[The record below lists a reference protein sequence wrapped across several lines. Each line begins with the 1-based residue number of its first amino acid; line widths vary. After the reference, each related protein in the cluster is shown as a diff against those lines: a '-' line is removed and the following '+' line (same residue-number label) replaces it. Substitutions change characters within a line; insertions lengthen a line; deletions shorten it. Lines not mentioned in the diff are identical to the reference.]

1 MLLQLWAA
9 ERFAIG
15 RPVVD
20 SAPYGVGRSAQ
31 WPEDGPTMGT
41 YWCRRGRRYAHVQ
54 VRRGYPDFVFKFDRL
69 QPSDIIWEPY
79 TEEAVAARAP
89 LGLSSLCTRDQA
101 YWLTI
106 LPMVFDIFVEPHCPQ
121 RVMRQF
127 GLRQVFPGNVQP
139 TVLPADHSL
148 TRRGQ
153 LAGALWAPR
162 VQQYVDDWVLATE
175 EVINELFPHTEEN
188 YRDYLRWYLPRT
200 RARVTFTPDALEP
213 HVAAVTDAYPT
224 HRDRDYFVGADAA
237 WDISADI
244 TAVQVRLNRGLHLTD
259 VEQRVTFNRM
269 QEKMRAVMRVFSC
282 SSAVDVVPPA
292 GPVQPRPRAPTVG
305 AGPRP
310 TAPFSH
316 GPRLPSSAPS
326 FGAVRPTAPVPHGP
340 RLPSSAFAGTT
351 GASASSAGAFATSS
365 GAFASS
371 SSHGASIPRP
381 HAGFAAG
388 IFGTG
393 ASSSH
398 AGRTG
403 PTSQFYDDDLHGAH
417 HHDVL
422 GSSQLGGAPEA
433 HTQEQPEVTP
443 VQAGRVGRAV
453 PPDRLTYSQG
463 HIRAQGRR
471 DRGKRPRQ

>member
-1 MLLQLWAA
+1 MAA
-9 ERFAIG
+9 RRRG
-15 RPVVD
+15 
-20 SAPYGVGRSAQ
+20 GVGGG
-31 WPEDGPTMGT
+31 DGEKGGNSEAFIGEGREIRGKEEEGRGKRGRGKEEEGKE
-41 YWCRRGRRYAHVQ
+41 RRGRGGDAAAVMGW
-54 VRRGYPDFVFKFDRL
+54 RRDGRRRAGL
-69 QPSDIIWEPY
+69 G
-79 TEEAVAARAP
+79 AARGSAR
-89 LGLSSLCTRDQA
+89 GGTRDA
-101 YWLTI
+101 TATDERRRDGDATGDGARRWRRAGGAVWGSERLGAGRDGDATGG
-106 LPMVFDIFVEPHCPQ
+106 DGARQ
-121 RVMRQF
+121 RDGR
-127 GLRQVFPGNVQP
+127 GSAWG
-139 TVLPADHSL
+139 S
-148 TRRGQ
+148 TRRR
-153 LAGALWAPR
+153 R
-162 VQQYVDDWVLATE
+162 VL
-175 EVINELFPHTEEN
+175 H
-188 YRDYLRWYLPRT
+188 
-200 RARVTFTPDALEP
+200 
-213 HVAAVTDAYPT
+213 
-224 HRDRDYFVGADAA
+224 
-237 WDISADI
+237 DI

-259 VEQRVTFNRM
+259 VEQRVTFDRM

-282 SSAVDVVPPA
+282 RSAVDVVPPA

-310 TAPFSH
+310 TAPVS
-316 GPRLPSSAPS
+316 
-326 FGAVRPTAPVPHGP
+326 HGP

-351 GASASSAGAFATSS
+351 GASASSARAFATSS

-471 DRGKRPRQ
+471 DRGQSKDGWIYSMDRQCHSIISWPEDNRVRNTSRVSTIEGPRECNAF

>member
-1 MLLQLWAA
+1 
-9 ERFAIG
+9 
-15 RPVVD
+15 
-20 SAPYGVGRSAQ
+20 
-31 WPEDGPTMGT
+31 
-41 YWCRRGRRYAHVQ
+41 
-54 VRRGYPDFVFKFDRL
+54 
-69 QPSDIIWEPY
+69 
-79 TEEAVAARAP
+79 
-89 LGLSSLCTRDQA
+89 
-101 YWLTI
+101 
-106 LPMVFDIFVEPHCPQ
+106 
-121 RVMRQF
+121 
-127 GLRQVFPGNVQP
+127 
-139 TVLPADHSL
+139 
-148 TRRGQ
+148 
-153 LAGALWAPR
+153 
-162 VQQYVDDWVLATE
+162 
-175 EVINELFPHTEEN
+175 
-188 YRDYLRWYLPRT
+188 
-200 RARVTFTPDALEP
+200 
-213 HVAAVTDAYPT
+213 
-224 HRDRDYFVGADAA
+224 
-237 WDISADI
+237 
-244 TAVQVRLNRGLHLTD
+244 
-259 VEQRVTFNRM
+259 M

-282 SSAVDVVPPA
+282 RSAVDVVPPA

-310 TAPFSH
+310 TAPVSH

-326 FGAVRPTAPVPHGP
+326 FGAVRPTAPVSHGP

-381 HAGFAAG
+381 HGFAAG

-398 AGRTG
+398 TGRTG